1 MNRNRNT
8 FKYMIKKSFIL
19 YSLVPITILTF
30 IFYNTLIAGFSK
42 LSYYDNKNMNNK
54 ISQVIE
60 EDFSDYREN
69 IYELS
74 LDTKIMNLLTNKDSS
89 IKDIYEEI
97 YDIVNDKKIKSIFY
111 IYDMNGESILTNS
124 IHDVQEKSKTFY
136 NWSRFGK
143 MSRYPD
149 EVVMSAEK
157 IQFESNMRS
166 VYTIGKA
173 ILDDHGKIIGFIEFD
188 ILENEL
194 NNILRCK
201 CDEDIVI
208 TDKYNNNIINTNNS
222 LLDGIGKFKMNDY
235 KRDSQLIRNGIIDGI
250 IYVNTIKNIEFIQ
263 RFFIIGEIFLI
274 VIFTI
279 LFAIM
284 IYFANKISI
293 KNTKSIDELLK
304 GLEYVQNGDFTRKLS
319 INTNDEFQKVE
330 EYYNKMIDKIRELM
344 NKNEEEIKRATLAQ
358 IKHLESQFNPHFL
371 FNTLEMLRY
380 MIKMND
386 KNAEKVTLSMAKI
399 LRYSLDNNIR
409 STRLKD
415 DIRYIE
421 DYLFIQKLRY
431 GNKFD
436 YKICIGEGLEN
447 VIIPKLIIQPII
459 ENSIKYGFHS
469 KEYLYININAEVIE
483 NMIIISVHDNG
494 DGISKDEVKNINM
507 LLKSDKNESSHIGL
521 YNVQKRIQLIYG
533 YSYGIEISSRQGKGT
548 NIFIKIPLTQGDV
561 YDKSFG
567 C

>member
-1 MNRNRNT
+1 MNRKRNT

>member
-1 MNRNRNT
+1 
-8 FKYMIKKSFIL
+8 
-19 YSLVPITILTF
+19 
-30 IFYNTLIAGFSK
+30 
-42 LSYYDNKNMNNK
+42 MNNK

-561 YDKSFG
+561 
-567 C
+567 

>member
-173 ILDDHGKIIGFIEFD
+173 IF
-188 ILENEL
+188 
-194 NNILRCK
+194 
-201 CDEDIVI
+201 
-208 TDKYNNNIINTNNS
+208 
-222 LLDGIGKFKMNDY
+222 
-235 KRDSQLIRNGIIDGI
+235 
-250 IYVNTIKNIEFIQ
+250 
-263 RFFIIGEIFLI
+263 
-274 VIFTI
+274 
-279 LFAIM
+279 
-284 IYFANKISI
+284 
-293 KNTKSIDELLK
+293 
-304 GLEYVQNGDFTRKLS
+304 
-319 INTNDEFQKVE
+319 
-330 EYYNKMIDKIRELM
+330 
-344 NKNEEEIKRATLAQ
+344 
-358 IKHLESQFNPHFL
+358 P
-371 FNTLEMLRY
+371 
-380 MIKMND
+380 
-386 KNAEKVTLSMAKI
+386 
-399 LRYSLDNNIR
+399 
-409 STRLKD
+409 
-415 DIRYIE
+415 
-421 DYLFIQKLRY
+421 
-431 GNKFD
+431 
-436 YKICIGEGLEN
+436 
-447 VIIPKLIIQPII
+447 
-459 ENSIKYGFHS
+459 
-469 KEYLYININAEVIE
+469 
-483 NMIIISVHDNG
+483 
-494 DGISKDEVKNINM
+494 
-507 LLKSDKNESSHIGL
+507 
-521 YNVQKRIQLIYG
+521 
-533 YSYGIEISSRQGKGT
+533 
-548 NIFIKIPLTQGDV
+548 
-561 YDKSFG
+561 
-567 C
+567 

>member
-1 MNRNRNT
+1 MNRKRNT

-42 LSYYDNKNMNNK
+42 LSYYDNKNMNNE

-173 ILDDHGKIIGFIEFD
+173 ILDDYGKIIGFIEFD

>member
-1 MNRNRNT
+1 
-8 FKYMIKKSFIL
+8 MIKKSFIL

>member
-149 EVVMSAEK
+149 EVVMGAEK

>member
-30 IFYNTLIAGFSK
+30 IFYNVLMAGFSK
-42 LSYYDNKNMNNK
+42 LSYYDNKNMNNE

-74 LDTKIMNLLTNKDSS
+74 TNTKIMNLLKNKDSS

-143 MSRYPD
+143 MSCYPH

-173 ILDDHGKIIGFIEFD
+173 ILDEQGKIIGFIEFD

-235 KRDSQLIRNGIIDGI
+235 KRNSQLIRNGILDEI

-274 VIFTI
+274 AIFTI
-279 LFAIM
+279 LFAMM

-330 EYYNKMIDKIRELM
+330 EYYNNMIDKIRELI

-436 YKICIGEGLEN
+436 YEICIGQGLEN

-469 KEYLYININAEVIE
+469 KEYLYININAEVVE
-483 NMIIISVHDNG
+483 NMIIIKVHDNG
-494 DGISKDEVKNINM
+494 DGISKDEVRNINM

-533 YSYGIEISSRQGKGT
+533 DSYGIEISSRQGKGT